1 MESPPVH
8 PESAGPVT
16 GQSGVLLEVRNLVTE
31 FRTEN
36 ETVKAVNDISFTLR
50 AGETIGIVGESGSGK
65 SVTSLSV
72 MGLIPDPPGEITGGE
87 ILYNSRENGQ
97 IDLTKLSEKEMRQY
111 RGNEIAMIFQ
121 EPMTSLNPV
130 YTCGDQVVEVILQHK
145 KFSESSR
152 AKDLRENTLRWLYR
166 LGAVVFPSIL
176 LFFNPSFFDG
186 KEFIITDLD
195 KWKGLS
201 WLVLLLDLSALT
213 YLIVVAWIFV
223 AGKIKG
229 VRKPLHFATTR
240 EKVAREMT
248 ISLFN
253 QVKLPDP
260 ERIFES
266 YPHQISGGQKQRVMI
281 AMAMSCNPQLLIADE
296 PTTALDVTVQKTILE
311 LMKDL
316 QAGHNMSIMFITH
329 DLGVIAELA
338 DRVVVMYKGKIV
350 EQGTV
355 LDIFSNP
362 QHPYTKSLLA
372 CRPPLNKRLHWLPT
386 VADFMHTN
394 DEGEII
400 ENNRSV
406 LEVTHSLS
414 VTDQERKQQH
424 ATLYAREP
432 ILQLSGVKTHFV
444 TRKNLL
450 GKPLDVVKAVDD
462 ITLDVYPGE
471 TLGLVGE
478 SGCGKTTL
486 GRTILRLIDPTG
498 GKIIYKGKDIT
509 AMSSSEMRAL
519 RKDIQIIFQDPYSSL
534 NPRITIGN
542 AIMEPMRVH
551 GILEDDYARK
561 KRVIEL
567 LHRVNM
573 SEAHFYR
580 YPHEFSGGQR
590 QRICIARALALNP
603 QFIICDESVSALDV
617 SVQAQVLN
625 LLNEL
630 KQEFHFTYIFISHDL
645 SVVKFMSDRMVVMNE
660 GKIEEMGDADIIYN
674 DPKTAY
680 TQKLI
685 NAIPKGEL
693 DDIRAS
699 MARKRMRSQAF

>member
-1 MESPPVH
+1 MESLF
-8 PESAGPVT
+8 PESA
-16 GQSGVLLEVRNLVTE
+16 QSGVLLEVRNLVTE

-36 ETVKAVNDISFTLR
+36 ETVKAVNDISFTVR

-72 MGLIPDPPGEITGGE
+72 MGLIPNPPGMITGGE
-87 ILYNSRENGQ
+87 ILYNSREKGQ
-97 IDLTKLSEKEMRQY
+97 VDLTKIPEKTMRQL

-130 YTCGDQVVEVILQHK
+130 YTCGEQVMEAILQHWK
-145 KFSESSR
+145 DPKISKGRNRSELFLR
-152 AKDLRENTLRWLYR
+152 FVYQWGLIRLLGTFMALMILAIPFRELEAKSKILQL
-166 LGAVVFPSIL
+166 AVGGTYLLL
-176 LFFNPSFFDG
+176 LFAVSFIRRRNG
-186 KEFIITDLD
+186 HRR
-195 KWKGLS
+195 G
-201 WLVLLLDLSALT
+201 
-213 YLIVVAWIFV
+213 
-223 AGKIKG
+223 
-229 VRKPLHFATTR
+229 LHFYTSR
-240 EKVAREMT
+240 EKVARART
-248 ISLFN
+248 IDLFN

-260 ERIFES
+260 ERIFDA

-296 PTTALDVTVQKTILE
+296 PTTALDVTVQKTILD
-311 LMKDL
+311 LMRDL
-316 QAGHNMSIMFITH
+316 QSHHNMSIMFITH

-355 LDIFSNP
+355 LEIFSNP

-386 VADFMHTN
+386 VLDFMET
-394 DEGEII
+394 DEAGQII
-400 ENNRSV
+400 EKDRSV
-406 LEVTHSLS
+406 LEVTHSLE
-414 VTDQERKQQH
+414 VTETERKFEH
-424 ATLYAREP
+424 EKLYKREP
-432 ILQLSGVKTHFV
+432 ILQLKNIQTHFV
-444 TRKNLL
+444 TDKNVL
-450 GKPLDVVKAVDD
+450 GKPLKTVKAVDD
-462 ITLDVYPGE
+462 VSFDVYPGE

-486 GRTILRLIDPTG
+486 GRTILRLIEPTSG
-498 GKIIYKGKDIT
+498 QIIFQGKDIT
-509 AMSSSEMRAL
+509 KISTSELRAL

-551 GILEDDYARK
+551 GIGKSEKERK
-561 KRVIEL
+561 ERVVEL
-567 LHRVNM
+567 LRRVNM

-603 QFIICDESVSALDV
+603 KFIICDESVSALDV

-630 KQEFHFTYIFISHDL
+630 KKEFNFTYIFISHDL
-645 SVVKFMSDRMVVMNE
+645 SVVKFMSDRMVVMNK
-660 GKIEEMGDADIIYN
+660 GRIEEMGDADQVYGN
-674 DPKTAY
+674 PTTEY
-680 TQKLI
+680 TQNLI

-699 MARKRMRSQAF
+699 MSRKRMREQAV